1 MKVFTDT
8 GRRADSGRIEKTR
21 IKEKKERKQIKKE
34 NRVAKNLLLL
44 NPGNLAKEVYT
55 YGYHFSWKT
64 HLFVIG
70 ACIAGM
76 GVIGLLFQ
84 LKWKLLVIVLIAM
97 FLALPA
103 FILDTYKKMYEQ
115 KRFADAA
122 TYMEQMLYAFQKTG
136 KVLSALKEARETFE
150 PGHMRDIMD
159 ESIGHLEAGHSY
171 SEKSVLRE
179 SLDIVEKEYECRK
192 IKTLHELLI
201 SAEEYGGNADDSIS
215 LLLNDVELWK
225 RRGYLL
231 QGEKKK
237 AHTNNVVSIVVAT
250 ALCAGTLY
258 VLNALPGILN
268 MEAPYNVLTTGLV
281 QVTSFGLLLWMIYVY
296 ARSEKTLTRNW
307 LKEEG
312 GRDEEYVLRSYE
324 KAMNYDEKKEMKKSM
339 LWAVPFFVAAIYF
352 AAKESWIAIPLFL
365 VTAIMSQQH
374 RFGRNIARRVVSEEL
389 YAAFPEWLMQMALL
403 MQHSNVQVSIARSLD
418 GAPKVLVPEL
428 NALLQRLKEQPNAL
442 SSYTDFC
449 KNFDIPETTSC
460 MKMLYTI
467 SEAGTG
473 DAKVQIHNL
482 LGRVQEMR
490 NRAAERKNEQA
501 SFKVRMLYSY
511 PVFGASVKL
520 LGDLLVGMMF
530 LFEML
535 SEAGGM

>member
-1 MKVFTDT
+1 MAGLK
-8 GRRADSGRIEKTR
+8 KKQ
-21 IKEKKERKQIKKE
+21 IKEKKQKEQTGKE
-34 NRVAKNLLLL
+34 NRMAKSLLLL

-76 GVIGLLFQ
+76 GAIGLLFQ
-84 LKWKLLVIVLIAM
+84 LKWELLVIVLIAM

-115 KRFADAA
+115 KRFADTA

-136 KVLSALKEARETFE
+136 KVLSALKETREAFE
-150 PGHMRDIMD
+150 LGHMRDIVD
-159 ESIGHLEAGHSY
+159 EAVRHLEDGRSY
-171 SEKSVLRE
+171 SEKGALRE

-192 IKTLHELLI
+192 IKTLHELLV
-201 SAEEYGGNADDSIS
+201 STEKYGGDADDSIT

-225 RRGYLL
+225 RRGYVL
-231 QGEKKK
+231 QKEKKE
-237 AHTNNVVSIVVAT
+237 AHTNNVVSIIVAT

-258 VLNALPGILN
+258 VLNALPDMMG
-268 MEAPYNVLTTGLV
+268 MQAPYNVLTTGLI
-281 QVTSFGLLLWMIYVY
+281 QITSFGLLLWMIYVY

-307 LKEEG
+307 LKEDSGREEG
-312 GRDEEYVLRSYE
+312 YVLRCYE
-324 KAMNYDEKKEMKKSM
+324 EVKNYDGKKEMKKSL
-339 LWAVPFFVAAIYF
+339 LWAVPFLVAAICF
-352 AAKESWIAIPLFL
+352 AVKGSWIAVPLLL
-365 VTAIMSQQH
+365 VTVIISQQH
-374 RFGRNIARRVVSEEL
+374 RFGRNLARRVVSEEL

-418 GAPKVLVPEL
+418 GAPKVLIPEL
-428 NALLQRLKEQPNAL
+428 NALLQRLKEQPKSL
-442 SSYTDFC
+442 KSYTDFC
-449 KNFDIPETTSC
+449 KDFDIPETASC
-460 MKMLYTI
+460 MKMLYAI
-467 SEAGTG
+467 SESGTG
-473 DAKVQIHNL
+473 DARVQIQNL
-482 LGRVQEMR
+482 LERVQEMR
-490 NRAAERKNEQA
+490 NRTAERRNKSTA
-501 SFKVRMLYSY
+501 FKVKMLYSY

-520 LGDLLVGMMF
+520 LGDLIVGMMF

>member
-1 MKVFTDT
+1 MT
-8 GRRADSGRIEKTR
+8 GLKKTQ
-21 IKEKKERKQIKKE
+21 IKERKQIKKE

-84 LKWKLLVIVLIAM
+84 LKWELLVIVLIAM

-122 TYMEQMLYAFQKTG
+122 TYMEQMLYAFQKSG
-136 KVLSALKEARETFE
+136 KVLSALKETKETFE
-150 PGHMRDIMD
+150 PGHMQDVI
-159 ESIGHLEAGHSY
+159 EEAIGHLEAGCSY
-171 SEKSVLRE
+171 SEKGVLRE

-201 SAEEYGGNADDSIS
+201 SAEEYGGEADDSIS

-307 LKEEG
+307 LKEES
-312 GRDEEYVLRSYE
+312 GRDEEYVLRCYE
-324 KAMNYDEKKEMKKSM
+324 KAMLQQHRFGRNIARRVVSEELYAAFPEW

-403 MQHSNVQVSIARSLD
+403 MQHSNVQVSIAKSLD
-418 GAPKVLVPEL
+418 GAPKILVPEI
-428 NALLQRLKEQPNAL
+428 NALLQRLKEQPKAL

-460 MKMLYTI
+460 MKMLYAI
-467 SEAGTG
+467 SESGTG
-473 DAKVQIHNL
+473 DAKVQIQNL
-482 LGRVQEMR
+482 LVQVQEMR
-490 NRAAERKNEQA
+490 NRAAERRNKSSAFQV
-501 SFKVRMLYSY
+501 KMLYSY
-511 PVFGASVKL
+511 PVFGASIKL
-520 LGDLLVGMMF
+520 LGDLVVGMMF

>member
-1 MKVFTDT
+1 MAGLK
-8 GRRADSGRIEKTR
+8 KTQ
-21 IKEKKERKQIKKE
+21 IKEKKEKK
-34 NRVAKNLLLL
+34 RVREESHMAKNLLLL

-55 YGYHFSWKT
+55 YGYHFSWKI
-64 HLFVIG
+64 HLFVIA

-76 GVIGLLFQ
+76 GAIGLLFQ
-84 LKWKLLVIVLIAM
+84 LKWELLVIVLIAM

-122 TYMEQMLYAFQKTG
+122 TYMEQMLYAFQKSG
-136 KVLSALKEARETFE
+136 KVLSALKETRDIFE
-150 PGHMRDIMD
+150 PGHMQDVI
-159 ESIGHLEAGHSY
+159 EETIGHLETGYSY
-171 SEKSVLRE
+171 SGKSVLRE

-192 IKTLHELLI
+192 IRTLHELLV
-201 SAEEYGGNADDSIS
+201 SAEEYGGEADESIS
-215 LLLNDVELWK
+215 LLLDDVELWK
-225 RRGYLL
+225 RRGYML
-231 QGEKKK
+231 QKEKKK

-258 VLNALPGILN
+258 LLNALPGILN

-281 QVTSFGLLLWMIYVY
+281 QITSFGLLLWMIYVY

-324 KAMNYDEKKEMKKSM
+324 KAMNYDEKKEMRRSM
-339 LWAVPFFVAAIYF
+339 LWSVPFLVAAIYF
-352 AAKESWIAIPLFL
+352 AVKESWIAIPLL
-365 VTAIMSQQH
+365 AVTVIMSQQH
-374 RFGRNIARRVVSEEL
+374 RFGRSIARRVVSEEL

-403 MQHSNVQVSIARSLD
+403 MQHSNVQVSIAKSLD
-418 GAPKVLVPEL
+418 GAPKILVPEL
-428 NALLQRLKEQPNAL
+428 NALLQRLKEQPKAL

-460 MKMLYTI
+460 MKMLFAI
-467 SEAGTG
+467 SESGTG
-473 DAKVQIHNL
+473 DAKVQIQNL
-482 LGRVQEMR
+482 LVRVQEMR
-490 NRAAERKNEQA
+490 NRAAERRNESS

-511 PVFGASVKL
+511 PVFGASIKL
-520 LGDLLVGMMF
+520 LGDLVVGMMF

>member
-1 MKVFTDT
+1 M
-8 GRRADSGRIEKTR
+8 
-21 IKEKKERKQIKKE
+21 
-34 NRVAKNLLLL
+34 
-44 NPGNLAKEVYT
+44 
-55 YGYHFSWKT
+55 
-64 HLFVIG
+64 
-70 ACIAGM
+70 
-76 GVIGLLFQ
+76 
-84 LKWKLLVIVLIAM
+84 
-97 FLALPA
+97 
-103 FILDTYKKMYEQ
+103 
-115 KRFADAA
+115 
-122 TYMEQMLYAFQKTG
+122 
-136 KVLSALKEARETFE
+136 
-150 PGHMRDIMD
+150 
-159 ESIGHLEAGHSY
+159 
-171 SEKSVLRE
+171 
-179 SLDIVEKEYECRK
+179 
-192 IKTLHELLI
+192 I
-201 SAEEYGGNADDSIS
+201 SAEEYGGEADDSIS

>member
-1 MKVFTDT
+1 MANLKKMQV
-8 GRRADSGRIEKTR
+8 
-21 IKEKKERKQIKKE
+21 KEKKQKKQVQKE
-34 NRVAKNLLLL
+34 SRITRSLLLL

-70 ACIAGM
+70 VCIAGM
-76 GVIGLLFQ
+76 GAIGLLFQ
-84 LKWKLLVIVLIAM
+84 LKWELLVIVLIAM

-159 ESIGHLEAGHSY
+159 EAIGHLEAGHSY

-225 RRGYLL
+225 RRGYVL
-231 QGEKKK
+231 QKEKKK
-237 AHTNNVVSIVVAT
+237 AHTNNVVSIVVST
-250 ALCAGTLY
+250 ALCAGALY
-258 VLNALPGILN
+258 ILNALPDMLG
-268 MEAPYNVLTTGLV
+268 MKAPYNVLTTGLV
-281 QVTSFGLLLWMIYVY
+281 QITSFGLLLWMIYVY
-296 ARSEKTLTRNW
+296 AKSEKTLTRNW

-312 GRDEEYVLRSYE
+312 RRDEESVLHSYE
-324 KAMNYDEKKEMKKSM
+324 KVMNYDGKKEMKKSI
-339 LWAVPFFVAAIYF
+339 LWSAPFLTVAIYF
-352 AAKESWIAIPLFL
+352 AVRESWIAIPLL
-365 VTAIMSQQH
+365 IITVIMSQQH
-374 RFGRNIARRVVSEEL
+374 RFGINIARRVVSEEL

-403 MQHSNVQVSIARSLD
+403 MQHSNVQVSIAKSLD
-418 GAPKVLVPEL
+418 GAPKLLIPEL
-428 NALLQRLKEQPNAL
+428 NALMQRLKEQPKAL

-449 KNFDIPETTSC
+449 KSFDIPEAVSC
-460 MKMLYTI
+460 MKMLYAI
-467 SEAGTG
+467 SESGTG
-473 DAKVQIHNL
+473 DARVQIQNL
-482 LGRVQEMR
+482 LERVQEMR
-490 NRAAERKNEQA
+490 NRAAEYRNKSTA
-501 SFKVRMLYSY
+501 FKVKMLYSY

-520 LGDLLVGMMF
+520 LGDLIVGMMF
-530 LFEML
+530 LFEIL

>member
-1 MKVFTDT
+1 MAGLK
-8 GRRADSGRIEKTR
+8 KTR

-179 SLDIVEKEYECRK
+179 SLDIVEKEYECRTDR
-192 IKTLHELLI
+192 ICILFLSYFPIQMIE
-201 SAEEYGGNADDSIS
+201 AENHNIIPHPCIIFTDIFSDSDRLAFLAVCPGRII
-215 LLLNDVELWK
+215 LCHK
-225 RRGYLL
+225 
-231 QGEKKK
+231 
-237 AHTNNVVSIVVAT
+237 
-250 ALCAGTLY
+250 LCASTAKNTLRRKIDKP
-258 VLNALPGILN
+258 A
-268 MEAPYNVLTTGLV
+268 
-281 QVTSFGLLLWMIYVY
+281 
-296 ARSEKTLTRNW
+296 
-307 LKEEG
+307 
-312 GRDEEYVLRSYE
+312 
-324 KAMNYDEKKEMKKSM
+324 
-339 LWAVPFFVAAIYF
+339 
-352 AAKESWIAIPLFL
+352 FL
-365 VTAIMSQQH
+365 
-374 RFGRNIARRVVSEEL
+374 
-389 YAAFPEWLMQMALL
+389 
-403 MQHSNVQVSIARSLD
+403 
-418 GAPKVLVPEL
+418 
-428 NALLQRLKEQPNAL
+428 
-442 SSYTDFC
+442 
-449 KNFDIPETTSC
+449 
-460 MKMLYTI
+460 
-467 SEAGTG
+467 
-473 DAKVQIHNL
+473 
-482 LGRVQEMR
+482 
-490 NRAAERKNEQA
+490 
-501 SFKVRMLYSY
+501 
-511 PVFGASVKL
+511 
-520 LGDLLVGMMF
+520 
-530 LFEML
+530 
-535 SEAGGM
+535 

>member
-1 MKVFTDT
+1 MAGLK
-8 GRRADSGRIEKTR
+8 KTR

-201 SAEEYGGNADDSIS
+201 SAEEYGGEADDSIS

-296 ARSEKTLTRNW
+296 AKSEKTLTRNW
-307 LKEEG
+307 LKEES
-312 GRDEEYVLRSYE
+312 GRDEEYVLRCYE
-324 KAMNYDEKKEMKKSM
+324 KAM
-339 LWAVPFFVAAIYF
+339 
-352 AAKESWIAIPLFL
+352 
-365 VTAIMSQQH
+365 SQQR

-403 MQHSNVQVSIARSLD
+403 MQHSNVQVSIAKSLD
-418 GAPKVLVPEL
+418 GAPKILVPEI
-428 NALLQRLKEQPNAL
+428 NALLQRLKEQPKAL

-460 MKMLYTI
+460 MKMLYAI
-467 SEAGTG
+467 SESGTG
-473 DAKVQIHNL
+473 DAKVQIQNL
-482 LGRVQEMR
+482 LVQVQEMR
-490 NRAAERKNEQA
+490 NRAAERRNKSSAFQV
-501 SFKVRMLYSY
+501 KMLYSY
-511 PVFGASVKL
+511 PVFGASIKL
-520 LGDLLVGMMF
+520 LGDLVVGMMF

>member
-1 MKVFTDT
+1 MAGLK
-8 GRRADSGRIEKTR
+8 KTR

-122 TYMEQMLYAFQKTG
+122 TYMEQMLYAFQKSG
-136 KVLSALKEARETFE
+136 KVLSALRETKETFE
-150 PGHMRDIMD
+150 PGHMQDVI
-159 ESIGHLEAGHSY
+159 EEAIGHLEAGCSY
-171 SEKSVLRE
+171 SEKGVLRE

-192 IKTLHELLI
+192 IRTLHELLI
-201 SAEEYGGNADDSIS
+201 SAEEYGGEADDSIS

-296 ARSEKTLTRNW
+296 AKSEK
-307 LKEEG
+307 
-312 GRDEEYVLRSYE
+312 
-324 KAMNYDEKKEMKKSM
+324 A
-339 LWAVPFFVAAIYF
+339 
-352 AAKESWIAIPLFL
+352 
-365 VTAIMSQQH
+365 MSQQH

-403 MQHSNVQVSIARSLD
+403 MQHSNVQVSIAKSLD
-418 GAPKVLVPEL
+418 GAPKILVPEI
-428 NALLQRLKEQPNAL
+428 NALLQRLKEQPKAL

-460 MKMLYTI
+460 MKMLYAI
-467 SEAGTG
+467 SESGTG
-473 DAKVQIHNL
+473 DAKVQIQNL
-482 LGRVQEMR
+482 LVQVQEMR
-490 NRAAERKNEQA
+490 NRAAERRNKSSAFQV
-501 SFKVRMLYSY
+501 KMLYSY
-511 PVFGASVKL
+511 PVFGASIKL
-520 LGDLLVGMMF
+520 LGDLVVGMMF